1 MVIRF
6 NDESVDV
13 IVTVVYTPTLD
24 YDDQD
29 VKEIYDQIEEA

>member
-1 MVIRF
+1 MVIRC
-6 NDESVDV
+6 NAEPVDV
-13 IVTVVYTPTLD
+13 IVTVVCTLTLD